1 MMTPGSSTLSPP
13 FGNAYGPSGLSTGPD
28 YNAAAVARPGLA
40 AAAVLAAAPLAFR
53 FFI

>member
-1 MMTPGSSTLSPP
+1 MMTPGSTLSPP
-13 FGNAYGPSGLSTGPD
+13 FGSAYGPSGFSTGPD

-40 AAAVLAAAPLAFR
+40 AFAVLAAAPLALR